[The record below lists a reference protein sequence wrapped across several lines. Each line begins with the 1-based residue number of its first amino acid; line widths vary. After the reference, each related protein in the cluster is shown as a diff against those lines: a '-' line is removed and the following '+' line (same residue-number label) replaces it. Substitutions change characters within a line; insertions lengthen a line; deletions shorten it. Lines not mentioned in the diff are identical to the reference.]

1 MRIPKGTLRIAAL
14 TALTLMILTT
24 FLPRYASADTVQG
37 TDFQQQSFTKVV
49 DWCTYVRQ
57 IAAAN
62 NVPAGSCS
70 TGHVYIYANYINVG
84 GFQLLYT
91 GLVNAT
97 NPNTGNFVT
106 IPLQTFF
113 EHYKT
118 PGGKDAITASSFL
131 SLVAFTENSSTI
143 YPNSPDRN
151 DTIYASFS
159 LGGNLTAFG
168 GHPQPSYVASSQVI
182 PLTSPAPNQ
191 WTWGL
196 KYTNLNAVWWR
207 IGVDPIYP
215 FWDSITPKGVAQ
227 YDELT
232 FNYALTIDP
241 TAKTAQLTSSYTIGK
256 VTNIWMVS
264 PLPVRHYN
272 STGTYDING
281 ARLPGPAGQVTVY
294 DFLQSGGYKLSIV
307 LANKTILASHTVS
320 DKTNSNTSVDDSDA
334 NATRTAVTTT
344 SSDDGEPVFKADFST
359 KPSYQLYDPSDANPQ
374 TYNVAVRSVRRAGWG
389 GNPVFAVQNAFMGF
403 LPLFVAHVDYPLFQQ
418 VRAGMASFASSD
430 YLYTISYPQWGG
442 TRIVNDPSF
451 TAFYQPT
458 GNAGLL
464 TAIFIAVAV
473 AAGIGGVFAFLLRR
487 KKTTN
492 LGMAGTVGNVPQ
504 GPAPPSPSDP
514 SMPGR

>member
-1 MRIPKGTLRIAAL
+1 MQIPNRTIRIVAL
-14 TALTLMILTT
+14 TALALMVLTS
-24 FLPRYASADTVQG
+24 FMPRYASADTVQSS
-37 TDFQQQSFTKVV
+37 DFQQQSFTKVV
-49 DWCTYVRQ
+49 DWCDYVRTY
-57 IAAAN
+57 AAAN

-70 TGHVYIYANYINVG
+70 TGHVYIYANYVNVG
-84 GFQLLYT
+84 GFQMLYT

-97 NPNTGNFVT
+97 NPDTGKFVT

-131 SLVAFTENSSTI
+131 SLISFTENSSTI

-159 LGGNLTAFG
+159 LGANLTAFA
-168 GHPQPSYVASSQVI
+168 GHPQPAYVASSQVI

-191 WTWGL
+191 WAWGL
-196 KYTNLNAVWWR
+196 RYTNLNAVWWR
-207 IGVDPIYP
+207 IGVDPVYP
-215 FWDSITPKGVAQ
+215 FWDPITPKGVAQ

-232 FNYALTIDP
+232 FNYALTLNS
-241 TAKTAQLTSSYTIGK
+241 TAKTAQLTTSYTIGK
-256 VTNIWMVS
+256 VTNLWVLS

-281 ARLPGPAGQVTVY
+281 AQLPGPAGQVTVY

-307 LANKTILASHTVS
+307 LANKTILASHTIS
-320 DKTNSNTSVDDSDA
+320 DKTDSNASVDDSDA
-334 NATRTAVTTT
+334 NATRTAVTT
-344 SSDDGEPVFKADFST
+344 SSDDGERIFKADFSA
-359 KPSYQLYDPSDANPQ
+359 KPTYQLYDSSDANPQ
-374 TYNVAVRSVRRAGWG
+374 TYDVTVRSVRRGGWG

-403 LPLFVAHVDYPLFQQ
+403 LPLFVAHVDYPLFQAA
-418 VRAGMASFASSD
+418 RAGLASFAASD

-451 TAFYQPT
+451 TAFYQPA

-487 KKTTN
+487 KKTSSISFT
-492 LGMAGTVGNVPQ
+492 GTSGSAPQ
-504 GPAPPSPSDP
+504 GPAPPSPSGP
-514 SMPGR
+514 SFPGR

>member
-1 MRIPKGTLRIAAL
+1 M
-14 TALTLMILTT
+14 
-24 FLPRYASADTVQG
+24 
-37 TDFQQQSFTKVV
+37 
-49 DWCTYVRQ
+49 
-57 IAAAN
+57 
-62 NVPAGSCS
+62 
-70 TGHVYIYANYINVG
+70 
-84 GFQLLYT
+84 LYT

-97 NPNTGNFVT
+97 NPNTGKFVT

-131 SLVAFTENSSTI
+131 SLISFTENSSTI

-159 LGGNLTAFG
+159 LGANLTAFA
-168 GHPQPSYVASSQVI
+168 GHPQPAYVASSQVI

-207 IGVDPIYP
+207 IGVDPVYP
-215 FWDSITPKGVAQ
+215 FWDPITPKGVAQ

-232 FNYALTIDP
+232 FNYALTLNS
-241 TAKTAQLTSSYTIGK
+241 TARIARLTTSYTIGK
-256 VTNIWMVS
+256 VTNLWVLS

-272 STGTYDING
+272 STGAYDING
-281 ARLPGPAGQVTVY
+281 APLPGPAGQVTVY
-294 DFLQSGGYKLSIV
+294 DFLKSGGYKLSIV
-307 LANKTILASHTVS
+307 LANKTILASHTVF
-320 DKTNSNTSVDDSDA
+320 DKTDSNTSVDDSDA
-334 NATRTAVTTT
+334 NATRTAVTT
-344 SSDDGEPVFKADFST
+344 SSDDGERIFKADFST
-359 KPSYQLYDPSDANPQ
+359 KPTYQLYDASDANPQ
-374 TYNVAVRSVRRAGWG
+374 TYNVTVRSVRRGGWG

-403 LPLFVAHVDYPLFQQ
+403 LPLFVAHVDYPLFQAA
-418 VRAGMASFASSD
+418 RAGLASFASSD

-451 TAFYQPT
+451 TAFYQPA

-487 KKTTN
+487 KKTSSISFT
-492 LGMAGTVGNVPQ
+492 GTSGSAPQ
-504 GPAPPSPSDP
+504 GPAPPSPSGP
-514 SMPGR
+514 SFPGR

>member
-1 MRIPKGTLRIAAL
+1 MQVAKRSFRIIGLAAIL
-14 TALTLMILTT
+14 LLMVTT
-24 FLPRYASADTVQG
+24 FAPKYASADTVQSS
-37 TDFQQQSFTKVV
+37 DFQSQSFTKTV
-49 DWCTYVRQ
+49 DWFDYVRTY
-57 IAAAN
+57 AAAN
-62 NVPAGSCS
+62 GIPCDS
-70 TGHVYIYANYINVG
+70 TCQTSHAYIYANYVNVG
-84 GFQLLYT
+84 GFQLLYV

-97 NPNTGNFVT
+97 HNGNFVT

-113 EHYKT
+113 EHFKT
-118 PGGKDAITASSFL
+118 PGGKDAISASSFL
-131 SLVAFTENSSTI
+131 SLVAFKENSSTI

-151 DTIYASFS
+151 DTIFASFS

-196 KYTNLNAVWWR
+196 KYTNLNAVWWK
-207 IGVDPIYP
+207 IGVDPLFP
-215 FWDSITPKGVAQ
+215 FWDNRTARGVAQ

-241 TAKTAQLTSSYTIGK
+241 AAKTAQLTASYTIGK
-256 VTNIWMVS
+256 VTSLWTLTPSNTSVCRLS
-264 PLPVRHYN
+264 VCHYN

-294 DFLQSGGYKLSIV
+294 DFLQTGGYKLSIV
-307 LANKTILASHTVS
+307 LANKAILASHTVV
-320 DKTNSNTSVDDSDA
+320 DKTDTNTSVDDSDA
-334 NATRTAVTTT
+334 NATRTAVTT
-344 SSDDGEPVFKADFST
+344 SSDDGERAFKADFST
-359 KPSYQLYDPSDANPQ
+359 KPTYQLYNSTDANPQ
-374 TYNVAVRSVRRAGWG
+374 PYNVTVRTVRRGGWG
-389 GNPVFAVQNAFMGF
+389 GNPVFAFQNAFMGF
-403 LPLFVAHVDYPLFQQ
+403 MPLFVAHVDPALFQAA
-418 VRAGMASFASSD
+418 RAGMASFSVSD

-442 TRIVNDPSF
+442 TRIVNDPDF

-504 GPAPPSPSDP
+504 GPAP
-514 SMPGR
+514 